1 MDNQRRK
8 LIELIREN
16 PYIMSVVPIWKI
28 GEVADH
34 LLANGV
40 IVPPCKV
47 GQTVYEFDYD
57 FEREETYVVDT
68 TVTGFAI
75 ITFEEIHSFR
85 QIGKTVFLSREDAEK
100 ALEERKEK

>member
-1 MDNQRRK
+1 MNDREK
-8 LIELIREN
+8 LINMIQD
-16 PYIMSVVPIWKI
+16 SVKGCARRWAEII
-28 GEVADH
+28 ADY

-85 QIGKTVFLSREDAEK
+85 QIGKTVFLSKEDAEK
-100 ALEERKEK
+100 ALAERKADE